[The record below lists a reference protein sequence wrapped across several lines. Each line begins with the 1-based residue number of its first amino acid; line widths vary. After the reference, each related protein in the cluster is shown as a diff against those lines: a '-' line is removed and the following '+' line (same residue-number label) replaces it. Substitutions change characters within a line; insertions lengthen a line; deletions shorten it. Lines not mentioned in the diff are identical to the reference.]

1 MRFRMAPL
9 AGAALAALSI
19 WPGAVVAQSPPPYAT
34 GLKTPTKIV
43 LTAGGNLLVSE
54 AGDLPTSPA
63 VAAPFVANHGRVSLV
78 PRDGSGSHWALLE
91 GLPAGLDLDNG
102 NPTGPSGLWISGPQT
117 LYVEIAQGD
126 TIKRIGG
133 GEAPNPFGLSSALF
147 SSLWRVRF
155 SDPIDCLH
163 EGFVLSP
170 TAHYSALADGQE
182 IHLVN
187 PSGAEAWVRVVADLR
202 DLYPSG
208 PPPNVVNG
216 SNPFGL
222 LRLGDDFYL
231 PDAGQNSVVK
241 IDRATGRVKTIV
253 RFPGVPNPPPNPGA
267 PFSQAVPNGIR
278 GLPGAESS
286 ALVTLLTGFPFGQ
299 GRSSVQL
306 VDLRRGTTEAFISGL
321 TYAIDVLSVGHRN
334 GPFLVLEYASSFR
347 LPGQPGGPPGFVSPG
362 RLLRFAQRTAPA
374 EVLSTA
380 LTTPTSMAFD
390 RETRELFVTEIG
402 TGNIVRI
409 QL

>member
-9 AGAALAALSI
+9 AVAALAALSQ
-19 WPGAVVAQSPPPYAT
+19 WPATVAADPPPPYAA
-34 GLKTPTKIV
+34 GLRSPTKII
-43 LTAGGNLLVSE
+43 LTLGGNLLVSE
-54 AGDLPTSPA
+54 AGNRPTSPT
-63 VAAPFVANHGRVSLV
+63 VSAPFVANQGRVSLV

-91 GLPAGLDLDNG
+91 GLPAGLDLDNLS
-102 NPTGPSGLWISGPQT
+102 PTGPTGLWISGPET
-117 LYVEIAQGD
+117 LYVEIGQGD
-126 TIKRIGG
+126 TIKRVAG
-133 GEAPNPFGLSSALF
+133 GEAPNPLGLSSALF

-163 EGFVLSP
+163 EGFTLSP
-170 TAHYSALADGQE
+170 ATHYGPLADGQE

-187 PSGAEAWVRVVADLR
+187 ASGAEAWVRVVADLR
-202 DLYPSG
+202 DLYPAG
-208 PPPNVVNG
+208 PPPNVVTG

-241 IDRATGRVKTIV
+241 IDRATGRAKTIV
-253 RFPGVPNPPPNPGA
+253 HFPGVPNPPPNPGP

-278 GLPGAESS
+278 GLPGMESS

-306 VDLRRGTTEAFISGL
+306 VDLRHGTTEAFISGL
-321 TYAIDVLSVGHRN
+321 TYAIDVLSAGHRN

-347 LPGQPGGPPGFVSPG
+347 LAGQPGGPPGFVSPG
-362 RLLRFAQRTAPA
+362 RLLRFAHRTAAA
-374 EVLSTA
+374 EVLSAA

-402 TGNIVRI
+402 TGNIVRV